1 MRMAVERNP
10 QVKAQ
15 DQDVLMKQMDE
26 RSQFSRM
33 LPTADISYGYARLN
47 EAPSMTLN
55 LGATPTTVLMGTR
68 DNYELNF
75 EARQVLF
82 AGGALYSGYMVAKNE
97 TLASAIDRERT
108 VRQIKLMVI
117 DAYYG
122 VIKARQLME
131 VARSSVASIKS
142 LLDTSQAFFD
152 QGMIPKNNLLETQVR
167 YAETEQG
174 LITAQ
179 NAVRLAETN
188 FNLLLVRQM
197 DEEVDID
204 PDIPLASVDMSLEQA
219 LATAFEQ
226 RQEIRAAILQAEN
239 ARKGIGIARSRFMPS
254 VAATYSYTRSG
265 EDPDVERDTW
275 KAGIGLTWNLFEGGG
290 GMWNYNKAHYASMK
304 ADYVLE
310 SLRNMV
316 TLEVKSAYLNMSEA
330 QARLKVAEKTIDQAQ
345 ENFRIEKDRYNLQV
359 STSTDVLRAQ
369 TLLEQ
374 ARNNLITAK
383 ADQARARAALMAAM
397 GTL

>member
-204 PDIPLASVDMSLEQA
+204 PDIP
-219 LATAFEQ
+219 
-226 RQEIRAAILQAEN
+226 
-239 ARKGIGIARSRFMPS
+239 
-254 VAATYSYTRSG
+254 
-265 EDPDVERDTW
+265 
-275 KAGIGLTWNLFEGGG
+275 
-290 GMWNYNKAHYASMK
+290 
-304 ADYVLE
+304 
-310 SLRNMV
+310 
-316 TLEVKSAYLNMSEA
+316 
-330 QARLKVAEKTIDQAQ
+330 
-345 ENFRIEKDRYNLQV
+345 
-359 STSTDVLRAQ
+359 
-369 TLLEQ
+369 
-374 ARNNLITAK
+374 
-383 ADQARARAALMAAM
+383 
-397 GTL
+397 